1 MVYVIG
7 MNGLG
12 LSPTTERK
20 ARILLKQGKAVIE
33 MKTPFTIRLL
43 YKTGCTTTVTHCG
56 TDTGSQHIGKAVV
69 SIKGDS
75 AEVLSKEEYTMRS
88 TMEKRS
94 LIETRATYRKGRR
107 YRKTRYRHPKFRPHT
122 KRTYSETPV
131 KRHGHETHWI
141 KQKAEFTSSREEGW
155 LPPSIQQKVDM
166 TIRNVRTY
174 MKILPPGTAHVIET
188 ARFDM
193 ARMQD
198 PTVHGELYQYG
209 PMYDHE
215 NVRAYVFDRDRYTCQ
230 VCRKSGKGVKLIAH
244 HIDFRSKG
252 ATDNPK
258 RMVTVCE
265 NCHTTKAHEPGGI
278 LYKWM
283 VEGKEISRGL
293 RDATFMNIL
302 RKRLFMEFPD
312 ARFTYGNI
320 TAADRKLLHVGK
332 SHANDAAMAAIAGL
346 GIKSIRNTEHT
357 DYYIQRRKRKRSLH
371 EATPRKGRM
380 EPNKLAVRNSKNT
393 KACTVRTKHKDPVT
407 GKKVS
412 VTRTFHL
419 LDKVK
424 VCGKSGWIS
433 GFTGL
438 SAYVVDRNGK
448 YIVPE
453 GQNYSQISLSRMKQL
468 ENSNGWIRTA
478 ETAAEIG

>member
-43 YKTGCTTTVTHCG
+43 YKTGCATTVTHCG

-69 SIKGDS
+69 NVKGDS
-75 AEVLSKEEYTMRS
+75 AEVLSKEEYSMRS
-88 TMEKRS
+88 TMEKRELMEKRES
-94 LIETRATYRKGRR
+94 YRRGRR

-141 KQKAEFTSSREEGW
+141 KQKAKFTSSREEGW

-166 TIRNVRTY
+166 TIRNIRTY
-174 MKILPPGTAHVIET
+174 MKILPAGTTHVIEV

-198 PTVHGELYQYG
+198 PSVHGELYQYG
-209 PMYDHE
+209 PMYDQE

-230 VCRKSGKGVKLIAH
+230 VCRRSGKGIKLIAH

-258 RMVTVCE
+258 KMITVCE
-265 NCHTTKAHEPGGI
+265 HCHTTEAHKPGGI
-278 LYKWM
+278 LYQWM
-283 VEGKEISRGL
+283 LDGKEVSRGL

-302 RKRLFMEFPD
+302 RKRLFKEFPE
-312 ARFTYGNI
+312 AKFTYGNI
-320 TAADRKLLHVGK
+320 TAADRKRLHVEK
-332 SHANDAAMAAIAGL
+332 SHADDAVMAAVAGL
-346 GIKSIRNTEHT
+346 GIMSIQNTGHT

-371 EATPRKGRM
+371 EATPRKGRK
-380 EPNKLAVRNSKNT
+380 EPNRLAVRNGKNVRE
-393 KACTVRTKHKDPVT
+393 CTVRTRHKDPVT
-407 GKKVS
+407 GKKTV
-412 VTRTFHL
+412 VMRMFHL

-424 VCGKSGWIS
+424 VYGRYGWIS
-433 GFTGL
+433 GFTGT
-438 SAYVVDRNGK
+438 SAYVIDRNGE
-448 YIVPE
+448 YIIPD
-453 GQNYSQISLSRMKQL
+453 GQNYRQISLSRIKQL

-478 ETAAEIG
+478 KAPKAM